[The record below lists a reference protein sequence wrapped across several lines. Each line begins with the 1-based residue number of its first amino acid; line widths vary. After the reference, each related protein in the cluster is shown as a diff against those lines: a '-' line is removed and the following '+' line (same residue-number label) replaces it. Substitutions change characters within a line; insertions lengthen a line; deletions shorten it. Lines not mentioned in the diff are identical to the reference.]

1 MRVLISYDTLH
12 GNTEQIAKAIAER
25 LESAGEVV
33 VKKMEETGPDDV
45 RSADLVVA
53 GCPVH
58 AWNMSRGARAFVKAL
73 ARERFEGKRAAAFD
87 TKLESRFAGSAA
99 KRLLRELEKRGFQ
112 MAAAPESFFVTG
124 MEGPLK
130 EGETERARMF
140 GVKLVP
146 ECTSG

>member
-12 GNTEQIAKAIAER
+12 GNTEQIARAIAER

-45 RSADLVVA
+45 RSSDLVVA

-73 ARERFEGKRAAAFD
+73 GRERFEGKRAAAFD
-87 TKLESRFAGSAA
+87 TKFESRFAGSAA
-99 KRLLRELEKRGFQ
+99 KRLLREFGKRGFHT
-112 MAAAPESFFVTG
+112 AAAPESFFVTG
-124 MEGPLK
+124 TQGPLK
-130 EGETERARMF
+130 EGEIERARMF
-140 GVKLVP
+140 GVKLASGS
-146 ECTSG
+146 TSG